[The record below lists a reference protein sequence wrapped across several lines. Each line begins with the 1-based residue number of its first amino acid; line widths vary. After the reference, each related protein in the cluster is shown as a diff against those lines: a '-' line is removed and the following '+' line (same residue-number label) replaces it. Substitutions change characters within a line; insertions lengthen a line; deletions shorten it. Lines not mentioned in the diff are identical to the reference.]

1 MLAERMERVSA
12 SPTLSVLVEAERLKA
27 RGLDVVEFGAGEP
40 DFDTPEHIKAAAR
53 AAIDQGFTKYTPA
66 AGTGELK
73 AAICGH
79 YDTLYGTKYAAN
91 EVIVTAGGKQALY
104 NVAMALFNRTNEVIT
119 HAPGWPTITEQV
131 KLADAEPVLVR
142 TYPEDGFAMN
152 ADAFLHAITPSTKAI
167 IINSPCNP
175 TGALMAESELHR
187 LVDEVANQNIWIIL
201 DLCYEQLIYDP
212 VPHNLV
218 GILAERLRDHT
229 IITGSASKS
238 YAMTGWRCGWAL
250 GPADVIAACNA
261 LQSHSTSNVSSI
273 SQKAALAALTGPQA
287 PVTEMLTEYR
297 TRRDTL
303 HALLTVDPRITCLKP
318 AGAFYLFVNISELL
332 SPDGIRTSAEF
343 ATRLLEEAHV
353 ALTPGEAFDAPGFL
367 RMSYATSMERLREGA
382 TRILDF
388 VRKLDAAGQT
398 SGAASG
404 V

>member
-1 MLAERMERVSA
+1 MR
-12 SPTLSVLVEAERLKA
+12 
-27 RGLDVVEFGAGEP
+27 
-40 DFDTPEHIKAAAR
+40 
-53 AAIDQGFTKYTPA
+53 
-66 AGTGELK
+66 
-73 AAICGH
+73 
-79 YDTLYGTKYAAN
+79 
-91 EVIVTAGGKQALY
+91 
-104 NVAMALFNRTNEVIT
+104 
-119 HAPGWPTITEQV
+119 
-131 KLADAEPVLVR
+131 EPVLVR

-187 LVDEVANQNIWIIL
+187 LVDEVANQNIWIVL

-218 GILAERLRDHT
+218 GILADRLRDHT

-261 LQSHSTSNVSSI
+261 LQSHSTSNVTSI

-303 HALLTVDPRITCLKP
+303 HALADRGP
-318 AGAFYLFVNISELL
+318 AHHV
-332 SPDGIRTSAEF
+332 P
-343 ATRLLEEAHV
+343 EARRRV
-353 ALTPGEAFDAPGFL
+353 LPL
-367 RMSYATSMERLREGA
+367 RQHL
-382 TRILDF
+382 
-388 VRKLDAAGQT
+388 
-398 SGAASG
+398 
-404 V
+404 